1 MNKSIIIL
9 GILAVMFT
17 NASHANTVAKEQQGQ
32 EVEFV
37 QSQSSF
43 EMNLVSLSE
52 TKVGVLNKPEVT
64 LDSQSKIEE
73 AVSVISTNY
82 KKSIEEVIAED
93 KKITESKEEVY
104 QPLYYG
110 RTVEEVIRQDNQI
123 IESDLSD
130 EVYPLDFD
138 LINKLSNEAK
148 VQEFRNDNFKKDSLK
163 S

>member
-9 GILAVMFT
+9 GVLAVMFT
-17 NASHANTVAKEQQGQ
+17 NTSHANAVAKEQQGQ
-32 EVEFV
+32 EVEFAKAE
-37 QSQSSF
+37 SNL

-52 TKVGVLNKPEVT
+52 SKTGVLSKPEVI
-64 LDSQSKIEE
+64 LESQSKIEE

-82 KKSIEEVIAED
+82 KKSLEEVIADD

-110 RTVEEVIRQDNQI
+110 RTVEEVIKQDNQI

-130 EVYPLDFD
+130 EYYPLDFD
-138 LINKLSNEAK
+138 LINKISNEVK

>member
-1 MNKSIIIL
+1 
-9 GILAVMFT
+9 MFT
-17 NASHANTVAKEQQGQ
+17 NTSHANVVAKEQQVQ
-32 EVEFV
+32 EVEFAKAE
-37 QSQSSF
+37 SNL

-52 TKVGVLNKPEVT
+52 TKIGVLNKPEVT

-73 AVSVISTNY
+73 AVSVIASNY
-82 KKSIEEVIAED
+82 KKSIGEIIADD
-93 KKITESKEEVY
+93 KRITESKEEVY

-130 EVYPLDFD
+130 EFYPLDFD
-138 LINKLSNEAK
+138 LINKVSNEVK